1 MGLATLLPFF
11 SLKVFNKNLKLWIF
25 LKEIS
30 DRVAKDNNQ
39 MSGYVWI
46 SGRRLLFSHQLMS
59 NSLWPHGLQHPRL
72 SSPSPS
78 PGVCPSSCPS
88 NQWCHST
95 ISSSVALFS
104 FCLQSFPASGSFPM
118 NQFFTSGD
126 HSTGVSASASVLSV
140 NTQDW
145 FPLGWT
151 CWISLLSKGL
161 SRFFSSTTA
170 WKHQFF
176 GDWLSA
182 FFMVQF
188 SHPHMT
194 TGKTIALTIWT
205 FLDKV
210 MSLLFS
216 TLSRL
221 CPKYCMGLGLKKII
235 YLEFKFNW
243 NLVFSF
249 PNPAMQAHEVQEAF
263 HGNPHD
269 NSCIYA
275 CMCTHTCSV
284 ICDSLQPHGP

>member
-1 MGLATLLPFF
+1 M
-11 SLKVFNKNLKLWIF
+11 NF

-30 DRVAKDNNQ
+30 DRVARHNNQ
-39 MSGYVWI
+39 MSGYVWT
-46 SGRRLLFSHQLMS
+46 SDRRLLFSHQLMS

-72 SSPSPS
+72 SCPSPS
-78 PGVCPSSCPS
+78 PGVCPSSCPL
-88 NQWCHST
+88 NQWLPFNHLILCCPLLLLPS
-95 ISSSVALFS
+95 IFPSIRVFSNESALRIRW
-104 FCLQSFPASGSFPM
+104 P
-118 NQFFTSGD
+118 
-126 HSTGVSASASVLSV
+126 STGVSASASVLSV

-145 FPLGWT
+145 FPLRWT

-170 WKHQFF
+170 WKRQFF

-182 FFMVQF
+182 FFMAQF
-188 SHPHMT
+188 SHPYMT
-194 TGKTIALTIWT
+194 TGKTIALTTWT

-221 CPKYCMGLGLKKII
+221 CPKYCMGLRLKKII

-243 NLVFSF
+243 NLVFLF
-249 PNPAMQAHEVQEAF
+249 PNPAMQANEVQEAF

-269 NSCIYA
+269 NSRIYA
-275 CMCTHTCSV
+275 RMCTHMCSV
-284 ICDSLQPHGP
+284 MCDSLQPHGP